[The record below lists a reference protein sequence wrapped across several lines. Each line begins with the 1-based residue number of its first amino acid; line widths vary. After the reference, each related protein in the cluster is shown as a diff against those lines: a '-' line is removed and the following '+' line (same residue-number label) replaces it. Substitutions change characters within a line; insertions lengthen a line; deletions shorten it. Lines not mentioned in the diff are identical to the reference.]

1 MANTIVA
8 FNGSFGAVH
17 DSFSTHADEV
27 DFLQEVTKVT
37 FIAQYDVE
45 NFFDILLDTLMDN
58 KETFTFT
65 QPELGN
71 LDLAEV
77 SNSKYFFC

>member
-1 MANTIVA
+1 
-8 FNGSFGAVH
+8 
-17 DSFSTHADEV
+17 V
-27 DFLQEVTKVT
+27 DFLQEVTKIS

-45 NFFDILLDTLMDN
+45 NFFDVLQDTLMLD
-58 KETFTFT
+58 KESFKFN

-71 LDLAEV
+71 LDLSEV